1 MNLMELFVKIGVD
14 DQATSKITTISEKIG
29 TGLQTAA
36 NIGIAAVGVAS
47 AAVVALTKSSVE
59 SYSEYEQLVGGV
71 ETLFKKSSDTVMKY
85 ASDAYKT
92 AGLSAN
98 DYMDTV
104 TSFSAS
110 LLQST
115 GRGAQTNLTEL
126 EAVLDAEYIA
136 AKRAY
141 EDEYDALRQSWKE
154 RIALAKEGNGENAE
168 LLQQQR
174 DEELK
179 ALKRSNEDALSALKI
194 ANEEKLAEAERINN
208 SSTTTAESQQRAA
221 DLANQAIVDM
231 ADNANKMGTSIEM
244 IQNAYQGFAKQNY
257 TMLDNLKLGYGG
269 TQEEMKRLVADAN
282 AVKEANGEMGD
293 LSISSFADIV
303 EAIHIVQT
311 EMGITGTTAKEASST
326 ISGSVASAKAA
337 WENLVTGMADENA
350 DMDTLISNF
359 VESVGVVGE
368 NIFPRIEIALSGA
381 TRLVDKL
388 FPVIVKKIPNIISDN
403 LPRLTESGLKIVES
417 LVSGIGE
424 NRESITTTALDV
436 IMTLSQGVLSMSPDI
451 IALGLDLL
459 VALATGISSN
469 LPTLTPTII
478 SVMMQIISTLTA
490 PDTLAT
496 LGSSALDIILALADG
511 VVKFLPQLVPAT
523 INTILFLAE
532 MLTDPETLSELLN
545 AALVILTELGNGLMD
560 AIPALVDAALTIIE
574 NLTVFLLDPENISL
588 LIGAALEIVL
598 AIGTGII
605 DAIPRLLE
613 SVATLV
619 DSAAERFVET
629 DWGEVGKNIVDG
641 VLEGLKKAWKSLTKW
656 FDESWEDLVGGVED
670 LLGIASPSKVFK
682 RIGGFTA
689 EGFGIGFE
697 DEFDKVIDGI
707 DKSLSFDDYDASIN
721 ASVNHYG
728 TTRSGAI
735 GGSSIS
741 GVTIHIHVG
750 GTTSTAEEI
759 AEEVSAALQNLT
771 NRRAAVYG

>member
-36 NIGIAAVGVAS
+36 NIGIAAVGAAS

-71 ETLFKKSSDTVMKY
+71 ETLFKESSDAVMKY

-98 DYMDTV
+98 DYMSTV

-110 LLQST
+110 LLQSLSGDT
-115 GRGAQTNLTEL
+115 QKAS
-126 EAVLDAEYIA
+126 EY
-136 AKRAY
+136 
-141 EDEYDALRQSWKE
+141 
-154 RIALAKEGNGENAE
+154 
-168 LLQQQR
+168 
-174 DEELK
+174 
-179 ALKRSNEDALSALKI
+179 
-194 ANEEKLAEAERINN
+194 
-208 SSTTTAESQQRAA
+208 A
-221 DLANQAIVDM
+221 DQAITDM

-269 TQEEMKRLVADAN
+269 TKGEMERLIADAN
-282 AVKEANGEMGD
+282 AVKEANGEMGN
-293 LSISSFADIV
+293 LSIDSFADIV

-311 EMGITGTTAKEASST
+311 EMRITGTTAKEASST

-337 WENLVTGMADENA
+337 WTNLVTGMADESA
-350 DMDTLISNF
+350 DMDVLINNF
-359 VESVGVVGE
+359 VGSVGVAAE
-368 NIFPRIEIALSGA
+368 NILPRIDIALEGA
-381 TRLVDKL
+381 ARLVDKSI
-388 FPVIVKKIPNIISDN
+388 PVVVKKIPTIIADN
-403 LPRLTESGLKIVES
+403 LPKLTQSAVTIVES
-417 LVSGIGE
+417 LVSGISE
-424 NRESITTTALDV
+424 NRESITTAAIDV
-436 IMTLSQGVLSMSPDI
+436 IMTLSQGMLSMSPDI
-451 IALGLDLL
+451 IALGLELL
-459 VALATGISSN
+459 VSLATGISDN
-469 LPTLTPTII
+469 LPTLMPAAFGVI
-478 SVMMQIISTLTA
+478 MQIINTMTAPETLT
-490 PDTLAT
+490 T
-496 LGSSALDIILALADG
+496 LGASALDIILALADG
-511 VVKFLPQLVPAT
+511 TVKFLPQLVPAV
-523 INTILFLAE
+523 IDTILFLAE
-532 MLTDPETLSELLN
+532 KLTDPETLSELLN
-545 AALVILTELGNGLMD
+545 SALAIITELGYGLMD

-574 NLTVFLLDPENISL
+574 NLTEFLLDPENISL